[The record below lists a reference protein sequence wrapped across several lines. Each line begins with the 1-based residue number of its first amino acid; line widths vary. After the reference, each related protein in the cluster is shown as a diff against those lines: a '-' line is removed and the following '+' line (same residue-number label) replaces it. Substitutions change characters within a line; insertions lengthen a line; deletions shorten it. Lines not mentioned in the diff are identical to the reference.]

1 MDPDSSSDSNRD
13 TPKDLGEVITR
24 PDTPGPMPTYHY
36 PRDTLIELQF
46 CPLSKKRPS
55 CLSDEFNTLDGLWDP
70 DRWSRSFDTSRN
82 NSPLTVGD
90 RDKKRMEIQI
100 ERDYLMRR
108 RPSDPKERLKEEK
121 DGIVLSPQRRSFGT
135 GCHVSQ
141 PTLTRQMSCPSD
153 FKDGNDRDRGPRR
166 IGSGRIQL
174 DRDRGEVT
182 RERVGGERDFRAIRD
197 RFDRD
202 DRDRDRRYDREWDR
216 DGRDSRDSRDPRDRG
231 FRREF
236 EDRDNRRDFG
246 NRHYNSRDS
255 GRRRDYRHE
264 DEPEWFTEGPS
275 SQLDTIELRGFER
288 EKEKE
293 TPHRIKEI
301 AEEGDA
307 DVSATEGHKTGVAD
321 VTDRN
326 GSLETNEPSSPEESN
341 HSDSMQTTSPHGNIF
356 DFNEFFKIDNL
367 PGLNQEGPI
376 PSADI
381 PVVQSRFSQWFGPKP
396 GGSHNSSR
404 HNSRHN
410 SHHNSR
416 HNSRRS
422 SLNDDFGYIVNDLL
436 GGTRSPNVSS
446 PPPDQPILFDQ
457 SVFSPANSTFADKP
471 QHHSIDFTGLPNKD
485 AIAPILSNIFQ
496 NSIEKHHMGSTSSNF
511 STQDAEIQLK
521 ALLFGKKDST
531 PSSGTAS
538 PGMGSPLNLPGRA
551 KTVAELEAD
560 MNQRSSRLPARC
572 FTPPQQPVPPPDIGM
587 VQNFQRQQPPPP
599 PQQHVPLQFQ
609 QTPEQHNQQ
618 QYQSPPQHNQQM
630 PPHHQL
636 SQQQQMSPHHQLSQ
650 QQQMSPQEMQ
660 HQIHQHMQQQ
670 MSHQMQSQPMMPQQM
685 QPPMMTPQQIQA
697 HLAQQQQQQQQH
709 PQQHPPMPQVSIHQS
724 PHSTP
729 RGSQD
734 EGDLTAFN
742 KLLSLMKAGAAA
754 AVESPP
760 KMAVGR
766 PGSQTVSPP
775 PHLVQQAPAPM
786 PHPSMP
792 PLTNSQAAAAAA
804 QNEFFQALQRNK
816 EQQLQI
822 RHQTMN
828 QMRIQK
834 PLIPQQLQTPPA
846 QMSQPQG
853 NQNNNAQ
860 PVNDPIINFIKQNP
874 TIITKPASPTP
885 PPQGTPQP
893 PQSVSSMMGMMQ
905 TTSTPRAPSPSAGL
919 MGQNLLSQPP
929 SSPRIASP
937 ITSLF
942 GQQPPMHLSAPSP
955 INPSQMGQST
965 SITVPAGST
974 LTSTATIRPP
984 VVPRVPSPQE
994 LIAHT
999 QAIMQTALLKKQ
1011 LEDQRERFIRK
1022 QQDSVSYRAKSPNP
1036 MVSMKSAG
1044 PNIPQTPIMSMAT
1057 SQACQTPKPSVSAA
1071 FTPTSVMKKMHSDK
1085 ASEKEKQRQDS
1096 VEGENENLGPVKQ
1109 LIPQD
1114 TSHSAVDNLEFIQKM
1129 NIEQQQAKENL
1140 PATIMTSM
1148 TTHGHSS
1155 SMPTHQYSNQDLG
1168 IPGINSIAASLASQ
1182 HDSVT
1187 LAEQLSQLSTPIS
1200 VQQKQQQVRALIG
1213 QGGFQGSPGQPV
1225 SVPVAT
1231 PGRPIVKGI
1240 TTTISSAVNSAMTPP
1255 VGRPMIGVPRMSTPQ
1270 LQSKSVEG
1278 TPISLQTPSQPH
1290 LHRAITGVANPTSV
1304 PQVQTPVVSQQKQFS
1319 VSPNPLTRPIPP
1331 MGAQYGIPITGRIPV
1346 QQAMSPNPLLM
1357 QQMIQ
1362 SGISPTAA
1370 ARVNALNQLNQINHM
1385 NHLAM
1390 QQQQQPRIM
1399 DPRLQGM
1406 RGVYPTVA
1414 NLTPRSSVIPTSLG
1428 VPVRTPM
1435 GVNVA
1440 IGRTVSPHPPTQK
1453 LINGPVSPGIPIH
1466 TSIPTSLLNGNNNIN
1481 KQDPNLAKWFGTD
1494 VLKQQMT
1501 SLPPLPGTGQRM
1513 MTLEEI
1519 ERCQQQAVI
1528 N

>member
-1 MDPDSSSDSNRD
+1 MMDPDSSSDSNRD
-13 TPKDLGEVITR
+13 TPKELGEVITR

-36 PRDTLIELQF
+36 PRDTLFELQF
-46 CPLSKKRPS
+46 CPLAKKRPA
-55 CLSDEFNTLDGLWDP
+55 CLSEEFNTIDGLWDP

-135 GCHVSQ
+135 GCHVTQ
-141 PTLTRQMSCPSD
+141 PTLTRQISCPSD
-153 FKDGNDRDRGPRR
+153 FKDGSDRDRGPRR

-182 RERVGGERDFRAIRD
+182 RERGGGERDFRAIRD

-202 DRDRDRRYDREWDR
+202 DRDRDRRYDREWER
-216 DGRDSRDSRDPRDRG
+216 EGRDSRESRDPRDRG
-231 FRREF
+231 FRGGFDDRES
-236 EDRDNRRDFG
+236 RRDFG
-246 NRHYNSRDS
+246 NRHFTSRDV
-255 GRRRDYRHE
+255 RRKDFHQE
-264 DEPEWFTEGPS
+264 DEPEWFTEGPI
-275 SQLDTIELRGFER
+275 SQQDTIELRGFER

-293 TPHRIKEI
+293 TPRQIKEV
-301 AEEGDA
+301 EEEDA
-307 DVSATEGHKTGVAD
+307 DESAQEEHKTGVAD
-321 VTDRN
+321 VADRN

-341 HSDSMQTTSPHGNIF
+341 HSDSMRTTSPHNNIF

-367 PGLNQEGPI
+367 PGLNQEGPVA
-376 PSADI
+376 SADI
-381 PVVQSRFSQWFGPKP
+381 PVVQSRFSQWFGAKP
-396 GGSHNSSR
+396 GGSLNSSR

-436 GGTRSPNVSS
+436 GGTRSPNVAS
-446 PPPDQPILFDQ
+446 PPPDQPMFDQ

-471 QHHSIDFTGLPNKD
+471 QHHSIDFTGLQNKE
-485 AIAPILSNIFQ
+485 AIAPMLSAIFQ
-496 NSIEKHHMGSTSSNF
+496 NNHEKHQLGSTSSNF

-538 PGMGSPLNLPGRA
+538 PGMGSPLNVPGRA

-572 FTPPQQPVPPPDIGM
+572 FTPPQQPVPPPDM
-587 VQNFQRQQPPPP
+587 PQNFQRQPPTQPQQQQVPAHFQPPPP
-599 PQQHVPLQFQ
+599 ELSH
-609 QTPEQHNQQ
+609 TP
-618 QYQSPPQHNQQM
+618 QYQSPPGHQQM
-630 PPHHQL
+630 TPHNLPVQQQMHPQEMSPQEIQQQLHQHL
-636 SQQQQMSPHHQLSQ
+636 QQQQQMQ
-650 QQQMSPQEMQ
+650 PQ
-660 HQIHQHMQQQ
+660 
-670 MSHQMQSQPMMPQQM
+670 PLTPQQM
-685 QPPMMTPQQIQA
+685 QA
-697 HLAQQQQQQQQH
+697 HLAQQQH
-709 PQQHPPMPQVSIHQS
+709 PSMPQVSIHQS
-724 PHSTP
+724 AHSTP

-760 KMAVGR
+760 KIVGR
-766 PGSQTVSPP
+766 PGQAVSPP
-775 PHLVQQAPAPM
+775 PHMAQPPAPM
-786 PHPSMP
+786 SHPPMP

-804 QNEFFQALQRNK
+804 QNEFFQASPFQALQRNK

-828 QMRIQK
+828 QMRIQQK
-834 PLIPQQLQTPPA
+834 PIPSQQLQTPPA

-853 NQNNNAQ
+853 NQNNSGQ

-893 PQSVSSMMGMMQ
+893 PQTVSSMMGMMQ

-937 ITSLF
+937 IMF

-955 INPSQMGQST
+955 INPSQMGQSS
-965 SITVPAGST
+965 SITVPAGTT

-1036 MVSMKSAG
+1036 MVSVKPAG
-1044 PNIPQTPIMSMAT
+1044 PNVTQTPTMSLAT
-1057 SQACQTPKPSVSAA
+1057 SPACQTPKPSVSAA

-1085 ASEKEKQRQDS
+1085 ASEKEKQRQDNG
-1096 VEGENENLGPVKQ
+1096 EGENASDNGGPVKQ
-1109 LIPQD
+1109 LIQQD
-1114 TSHSAVDNLEFIQKM
+1114 TSHTAVDNLELIQKM
-1129 NIEQQQAKENL
+1129 NIEQQAKENL

-1148 TTHGHSS
+1148 TTHCQPS
-1155 SMPTHQYSNQDLG
+1155 SMPTSQFSNHDMN
-1168 IPGINSIAASLASQ
+1168 IPGINSIAASLAGH
-1182 HDSVT
+1182 HDSVS
-1187 LAEQLSQLSTPIS
+1187 LAEQLSQLSTPTS
-1200 VQQKQQQVRALIG
+1200 VQPKQQARALIG
-1213 QGGFQGSPGQPV
+1213 NGGFQGTPGQPV
-1225 SVPVAT
+1225 SGPVAT

-1240 TTTISSAVNSAMTPP
+1240 TITSSSAVSSVMTPP
-1255 VGRPMIGVPRMSTPQ
+1255 MGRPMIGVPQMSTPQ
-1270 LQSKSVEG
+1270 LQSKTVEG

-1290 LHRAITGVANPTSV
+1290 LHRAITGAANPTSV
-1304 PQVQTPVVSQQKQFS
+1304 PQVQTPVVPQQKQFS
-1319 VSPNPLTRPIPP
+1319 VSPSPLTRPIPP

-1390 QQQQQPRIM
+1390 QQQQPRIM

-1406 RGVYPTVA
+1406 RGVYPTVP

-1466 TSIPTSLLNGNNNIN
+1466 TSIPTSLLNGNNNIT

-1501 SLPPLPGTGQRM
+1501 SLPPLPGSGQRM